1 MAPKGNM
8 MKEFVYYGEYIQLD
22 KLLSA
27 QKPLSPVHEENLFII
42 VHQSF
47 ELWFKQIILDLDSII
62 SIFSKGAT
70 KESDL
75 QTVVTRLSR
84 ILQIQKL
91 LISKFDILETMSP
104 MEFLEFR
111 DLLMPASGFQ
121 SVQFREVEI
130 KLGLKK
136 DLRTKIAG
144 ETILSRFKPKDQKFL
159 LSLERK
165 PSLLE
170 LLEKWLERT
179 PFLSIEKFDF
189 WKSYTNVILK
199 TLKSDEEIIKKNPT
213 IGNEQKKI
221 ELQNLKNTRDT
232 FNLLLDKNS
241 KTEKFSHKAQISALF
256 IMLYR
261 EEPILHLP
269 YTILSQLMDLE
280 ENFRSFRLRHA
291 LLAQRMLGTKIG
303 TGGSSGHQYLKRT
316 VDSSNIFNDLL
327 NLSTF
332 LIPKSKLP
340 KLSKDLK
347 KKMGF
352 AYDL

>member
-1 MAPKGNM
+1 
-8 MKEFVYYGEYIQLD
+8 MKRSVYYGDYIQLN
-22 KLLSA
+22 KLLHA
-27 QKPLSPVHEENLFII
+27 QKPLSSIHEENLFII

-62 SIFSKGAT
+62 STFSQKAL
-70 KESDL
+70 KETEL
-75 QTVVTRLSR
+75 QMIVTRLSR
-84 ILQIQKL
+84 IIQIQKL
-91 LISKFDILETMSP
+91 LLPKFDILETMSP

-121 SVQFREVEI
+121 SVQFRELEI
-130 KLGLKK
+130 KFGLKK
-136 DLRTKIAG
+136 DLRMKIGG
-144 ETILSRFKPKDQKFL
+144 ETIISRFNKKDRKYL
-159 LSLERK
+159 LDLETG
-165 PSLLE
+165 PSLLQQ
-170 LLEKWLERT
+170 LEKWLERT
-179 PFLSIEKFDF
+179 PFLLVEKFDF
-189 WKSYTNVILK
+189 WNSYKKVVSDM
-199 TLKSDEEIIKKNPT
+199 LKSDEKFIRKNPT
-213 IGNEQKKI
+213 ITSDQKES
-221 ELQNLKNTRDT
+221 ELQNLKHIRAT
-232 FNLLLDKNS
+232 FNLLI
-241 KTEKFSHKAQISALF
+241 EKKSGNNKLSRKAQISALF

-269 YTILSQLMDLE
+269 YRLLSALMDIE

-303 TGGSSGHQYLKRT
+303 TGGSSGHEYLKRT

-340 KLSKDLK
+340 KLPKELK
-347 KKMGF
+347 SKMGF

>member
-1 MAPKGNM
+1 
-8 MKEFVYYGEYIQLD
+8 MKESIYYGEYIQLD
-22 KLLSA
+22 KLLYA
-27 QKPLSPVHEENLFII
+27 QKPLSSIHEENLFII

-62 SIFSKGAT
+62 SIFSKVRT

-75 QTVVTRLSR
+75 QTIVTRLSR
-84 ILQIQKL
+84 ITQIQKL

-121 SVQFREVEI
+121 SVQFRELEM
-130 KLGLKK
+130 KLGLKM
-136 DLRTKIAG
+136 DLRIKIGG
-144 ETILSRFKPKDQKFL
+144 ETILSRFSKKDQKYL
-159 LSLERK
+159 ISLEK
-165 PSLLE
+165 NPSLLE
-170 LLEKWLERT
+170 QLEKWLERT
-179 PFLSIEKFDF
+179 PFLSVEKFDF
-189 WKSYTNVILK
+189 WKSYKK
-199 TLKSDEEIIKKNPT
+199 TVSSMLKSDEEIIKKNTTLGP
-213 IGNEQKKI
+213 EQKNT
-221 ELQNLKNTRDT
+221 ELQNLKNIQAT
-232 FNLLLDKNS
+232 FNLLIENNPSDKKLS
-241 KTEKFSHKAQISALF
+241 RKAQISALF
-256 IMLYR
+256 ILLYR
-261 EEPILHLP
+261 DEPILHLP
-269 YTILSQLMDLE
+269 YRILSLLMDLE
-280 ENFRSFRLRHA
+280 ENFRAFRLRHA

-316 VDSSNIFNDLL
+316 IDSSNIFNDLL

-340 KLSKDLK
+340 NLPRDLK

>member
-1 MAPKGNM
+1 
-8 MKEFVYYGEYIQLD
+8 MKEPIYYGEYIQLD

-27 QKPLSPVHEENLFII
+27 QKPLSSIHEENLFII

-47 ELWFKQIILDLDSII
+47 ELWFKQIIQDLDSII
-62 SIFSKGAT
+62 SIFSKNST

-84 ILQIQKL
+84 IIQIQKL

-136 DLRTKIAG
+136 DLRSKIAG
-144 ETILSRFKPKDQKFL
+144 ETILSRFKTKDQKHL
-159 LSLERK
+159 LSLEKK

-179 PFLSIEKFDF
+179 PFLSVEKFDF
-189 WKSYTNVILK
+189 WKSYK
-199 TLKSDEEIIKKNPT
+199 TLIIKMLKSDEEFIKKNPT
-213 IGNEQKKI
+213 LGEEQKKI
-221 ELQNLKNTRDT
+221 ELQNIHNTQAT
-232 FNLLLDKNS
+232 FNLLLEKNS
-241 KTEKFSHKAQISALF
+241 HQGKLSHKAQISALF

-261 EEPILHLP
+261 DEPILHLP
-269 YTILSQLMDLE
+269 YRILSQLMDLE

-303 TGGSSGHQYLKRT
+303 TGGSSGHQYLKKT
-316 VDSSNIFNDLL
+316 VDTSNIFNDLL

-332 LIPKSKLP
+332 LIPKSQIPKLP
-340 KLSKDLK
+340 KELK

-352 AYDL
+352 AYNL

>member
-1 MAPKGNM
+1 
-8 MKEFVYYGEYIQLD
+8 MKEPVYYGEYIQLD

-27 QKPLSPVHEENLFII
+27 QKPLSPIHEENLFII

-62 SIFSKGAT
+62 LIFSKRTTNEA
-70 KESDL
+70 DL
-75 QTVVTRLSR
+75 QKVVTRLSR
-84 ILQIQKL
+84 MIQIQKL

-104 MEFLEFR
+104 AEFLEFR

-121 SVQFREVEI
+121 SIQFRELEI

-144 ETILSRFKPKDQKFL
+144 ETILSRFKKEDQKYL
-159 LSLERK
+159 LTLEK
-165 PSLLE
+165 KQSLLE

-179 PFLSIEKFDF
+179 PFLSIQKFDF
-189 WKSYTNVILK
+189 WKSYKNVISK
-199 TLKSDEEIIKKNPT
+199 MLKSDEELIKRNPT
-213 IGNEQKKI
+213 LAPEQKEI
-221 ELQNLKNTRDT
+221 ELQNIKNTQKT
-232 FNLLLDKNS
+232 FNLLIENNS
-241 KTEKFSHKAQISALF
+241 KEGKLSHQAQISALF

-269 YTILSQLMDLE
+269 YCILSHLMDLE
-280 ENFRSFRLRHA
+280 ENFKSFRLRHA

-303 TGGSSGHQYLKRT
+303 TGGSSGHQYLKMT

-340 KLSKDLK
+340 KLPKDLK